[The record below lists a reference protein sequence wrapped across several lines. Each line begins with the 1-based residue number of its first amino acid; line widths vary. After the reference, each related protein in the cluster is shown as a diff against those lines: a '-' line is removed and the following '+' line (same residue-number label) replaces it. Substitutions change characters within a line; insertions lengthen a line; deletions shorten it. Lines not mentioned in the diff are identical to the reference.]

1 MDIWTGFIIGFFGS
15 FHCVGMCGPIA
26 LALPIGKTSH
36 FELVVSRIFYN
47 LGRVV
52 TYSVFGAIFGLFGTG
67 MRFAGIQSYLSVA
80 IGVVILTYYLM
91 PARYRGKFA
100 KTSPYRLFSGI
111 VKKGFAKLTKT
122 GSPQS
127 LFLFGII
134 NGLLPCGFVYVAL
147 AGAITTGSFI
157 SGALFMA
164 LFGLG
169 TTPIMLATSLVGK
182 FLNVGI
188 KQKMNKLIPLFAIVL
203 AVIFILRGLN
213 LGIRYIS
220 PPEKMLKPH
229 TTLMNHSMQ

>member
-1 MDIWTGFIIGFFGS
+1 VDIWTGFIIGFFGS

-26 LALPIGKTSH
+26 LALPIGKASH

-52 TYSVFGAIFGLFGTG
+52 TYSVFGAIFGLFGKG

-80 IGVVILTYYLM
+80 VGVIILVYYLM
-91 PARYRGKFA
+91 PAKFKGKFA

-122 GSPQS
+122 GSPQA

-182 FLNVGI
+182 FLNVGV
-188 KQKMNKLIPLFAIVL
+188 KQKMNKLIPVFAIVL

-229 TTLMNHSMQ
+229 TAMMHHPQQ